1 MKGLFRSIMLV
12 LVFASPVC
20 AADKTDI
27 SALCRQ
33 MNDLQNSAE
42 YVPNVD
48 VHGKHVTPADVSTS
62 ASRYINN
69 PIVIPIEIDLI
80 DRFGLSL
87 PTEIS
92 LKPTIAS
99 LKIYQ
104 DGRVKYNDEDVT
116 ERTLSLC
123 KDKQEITHIPQSEH
137 GHSAHNPLPSS
148 DKIEGQY
155 PDDRKSHTPHYNE

>member
-1 MKGLFRSIMLV
+1 MKGLFRNIMLV
-12 LVFASPVC
+12 LVCSSPVC
-20 AADKTDI
+20 AADKTDV

-33 MNDLQNSAE
+33 MDDLRNGVE

-48 VHGKHVTPADVSTS
+48 VRGKPIIPADVRTTTPSYTNS
-62 ASRYINN
+62 
-69 PIVIPIEIDLI
+69 PITIPIEIDLI

-123 KDKQEITHIPQSEH
+123 KDKQEITHIPHSEH

-155 PDDRKSHTPHYNE
+155 PDDRKSNTPHYNE

>member
-1 MKGLFRSIMLV
+1 MKWLFRNIVLV
-12 LVFASPVC
+12 LALSSPVC
-20 AADKTDI
+20 AADKTDV

-33 MNDLQNSAE
+33 MSNLQNSAE

-48 VHGKHVTPADVSTS
+48 VHGKHVTPADVNAN

-69 PIVIPIEIDLI
+69 PVIIPIEIDLI

-92 LKPTIAS
+92 LKPTISS

-116 ERTLSLC
+116 ERTLFLC

-137 GHSAHNPLPSS
+137 GQRAHNPLPSS

>member
-1 MKGLFRSIMLV
+1 MKRLFRVLG
-12 LVFASPVC
+12 LVFVFSSPVY

-27 SALCRQ
+27 PALCRQ
-33 MNDLQNSAE
+33 MDDFKNSAE

-48 VHGKHVTPADVSTS
+48 VHGKHVTPADVSMS
-62 ASRYINN
+62 SSQYINN

-123 KDKQEITHIPQSEH
+123 KDKQEITQIPQSEH
-137 GHSAHNPLPSS
+137 GQRAHNPLPSS

>member
-1 MKGLFRSIMLV
+1 MRGLLRTVMLS
-12 LVFASPVC
+12 LVIISPVC
-20 AADKTDI
+20 AADKTDV
-27 SALCRQ
+27 SALCRHID
-33 MNDLQNSAE
+33 DLRNNVE
-42 YVPNVD
+42 YVPNID
-48 VHGKHVTPADVSTS
+48 VHGKHVTPADISTT
-62 ASRYINN
+62 APQYINN

-80 DRFGLSL
+80 DRFGLSF

-116 ERTLSLC
+116 KRTLTLC

-137 GHSAHNPLPSS
+137 GQSAHNPLPSS